1 MEREGQE
8 LYRCSAHIYNSQ
20 IKLQK
25 MTFLNS
31 NNLNSYYIH
40 ITSCEHVVSFNDQFN
55 ISIIVYLRFNTRK
68 IRNEMQI
75 KVLLIL
81 DFW

>member
-1 MEREGQE
+1 M
-8 LYRCSAHIYNSQ
+8 I
-20 IKLQK
+20 
-25 MTFLNS
+25 FLNS
-31 NNLNSYYIH
+31 NNLNSYYIC
-40 ITSCEHVVSFNDQFN
+40 ISSCERIVSFNDQFN